1 MRELQPVNQ
10 NVIIQL
16 DEVGGEQKTASGI
29 IIPDTV
35 EKERPKSGKV
45 IALSN
50 IETPEVAVGDTVLYK
65 DYSGTEID
73 LDGDKFLVVPYAD
86 ILAKVVETEEI

>member
-1 MRELQPVNQ
+1 MKELQPVNQ
-10 NVIIQL
+10 NVIIEL
-16 DEVGGEQKTASGI
+16 DASAGEQKTASGI

-50 IETPEVAVGDTVLYK
+50 IETPEVVVGDIVLYK
-65 DYSGTEID
+65 DYSGTEIEV
-73 LDGDKFLVVPYAD
+73 DGEKFLVVPYAD
-86 ILAKVVETEEI
+86 ILAKIVETEEI

>member
-1 MRELQPVNQ
+1 MKELQPVNQ
-10 NVIIQL
+10 NVILKIDKEQ
-16 DEVGGEQKTASGI
+16 GEQRTASGI

-35 EKERPKSGKV
+35 AKEKPKYGKV

-50 IETPEVAVGDTVLYK
+50 IEGPEIVVGDMVIFK

-73 LDGDKFLVVPYAD
+73 LDGEKFLIVPYAD
-86 ILAKVVETEEI
+86 VLAKIVETEAI

>member
-10 NVIIQL
+10 NVIIKL
-16 DEVGGEQKTASGI
+16 DDSKGEQKTASGI

-35 EKERPKSGKV
+35 EKERPKMGKV

-50 IETPEVAVGDTVLYK
+50 IESPEVAVGDTVIYK
-65 DYSGTEID
+65 EYSGTEIK
-73 LDGDKFLVVPYAD
+73 LDEEKYLVVPYAD
-86 ILAKVVETEEI
+86 ILAKIVETEEI

>member
-1 MRELQPVNQ
+1 MKELQPVNQ

-16 DEVGGEQKTASGI
+16 DASAGEQKTASGI

-50 IETPEVAVGDTVLYK
+50 IETPEVVVGDTVLYK
-65 DYSGTEID
+65 DYSGTEIEVD
-73 LDGDKFLVVPYAD
+73 DEKFLVVPYDD
-86 ILAKVVETEEI
+86 ILAKIVETEEI